1 MKWFVNMTWKKPF
14 GIKVDLLDNVSLSS
28 RSRYN
33 HYIMNIDT
41 SLLLSNMD
49 ENSTGPILLLTQ
61 LSRLVSRRSTP
72 ELLGQ
77 TLKELAA
84 LSFLRDYEETTQQA
98 LTDGLC
104 IDANYCVLLLN
115 DLEAADYVERRR
127 DPVDRRRHIVS
138 LTDQGRKALHQAEAA
153 QQTLEDKILVALD
166 PEERSTLAH
175 LLRKAIDGQGGA
187 PTTGDAVSA

>member
-1 MKWFVNMTWKKPF
+1 MT
-14 GIKVDLLDNVSLSS
+14 
-28 RSRYN
+28 YN
-33 HYIMNIDT
+33 HDSMNIDT
-41 SLLLSNMD
+41 SLPLTAMD
-49 ENSTGPILLLTQ
+49 ESSSTGPILLLTQ

-115 DLEAADYVERRR
+115 DLESSDLVERRR
-127 DPVDRRRHIVS
+127 DPSDRRRHLVS
-138 LTDQGRKALHQAEAA
+138 MTDQGRQALHQAESA
-153 QQTLEDKILVALD
+153 QQSLEDEILVALGGA
-166 PEERSTLAH
+166 ERDELAH
-175 LLRKAIDGQGGA
+175 LLRKAIDGVNTQ
-187 PTTGDAVSA
+187 SALLKPAQH

>member
-1 MKWFVNMTWKKPF
+1 
-14 GIKVDLLDNVSLSS
+14 
-28 RSRYN
+28 
-33 HYIMNIDT
+33 MNIDT
-41 SLLLSNMD
+41 SILLENMD
-49 ENSTGPILLLTQ
+49 ENSSTGPILLLTQ

-84 LSFLRDYEETTQQA
+84 LSFLRDYEETTQQS

-138 LTDQGRKALHQAEAA
+138 MTDQGRKALHQAEAA
-153 QQTLEDKILVALD
+153 QQTLEDEILVALD

-187 PTTGDAVSA
+187 STTGDAVSA

>member
-1 MKWFVNMTWKKPF
+1 
-14 GIKVDLLDNVSLSS
+14 
-28 RSRYN
+28 
-33 HYIMNIDT
+33 
-41 SLLLSNMD
+41 MD
-49 ENSTGPILLLTQ
+49 ENSSTGPILLLTQ

-115 DLEAADYVERRR
+115 DLESNDYVERRR
-127 DPVDRRRHIVS
+127 DPSDRRRHLVS
-138 LTDQGRKALHQAEAA
+138 MTDRGRQALQQAEAA
-153 QQTLEDKILVALD
+153 QQSLEDVILGALN
-166 PEERSTLAH
+166 EGERDELAH
-175 LLRKAIDGQGGA
+175 LLRKAIDGVNAQNA
-187 PTTGDAVSA
+187 LAKPAHH